1 MLSKVLEKQKCAEC
15 KICCE
20 FDKADEWEIP
30 VINEKLKKKL
40 DEQNVKTFCVNGC
53 YKYDLEF
60 EGEEIKNCPF
70 HSKDTGCILDDE
82 NKPFDCKIWPLR
94 VMNKNGKKVLAIAK
108 LCPNFKNDKTDLL
121 KFIDEELEGIIREY
135 ISKNPYLINDF
146 KSDYEVLKEL

>member
-1 MLSKVLEKQKCAEC
+1 MK
-15 KICCE
+15 
-20 FDKADEWEIP
+20 
-30 VINEKLKKKL
+30 EKLESTGK
-40 DEQNVKTFCVNGC
+40 KTFEIDGC

-70 HSKDTGCILDDE
+70 HSKDTGCVLDDE

-108 LCPNFKNDKTDLL
+108 LCPNFENDKTDLL
-121 KFIDEELEGIIREY
+121 NLIDEELEGIIREY